1 MVQGRQS
8 MRIATIALGALV
20 IVIGALP
27 ILVGVNA
34 LPSFLEFVPLEGT
47 IYYVIVI
54 VLGVLIIINS
64 SREKRGRIRLR

>member
-20 IVIGALP
+20 TVIGTLP
-27 ILVGVNA
+27 LLAGVNA

-54 VLGVLIIINS
+54 LLGVLIIINS